1 MQHLCYQDDNIKT
14 RTRQLGGIQKLI
26 SLILVE
32 MLNVDVYRNAC
43 GALRNLSYGRLNDE
57 NKLDIKKHGGIHA
70 LIRLLKRTQDE
81 MTKENITAVLWN
93 LSSCEDIKMSILDEG
108 LPILVNQIIV
118 PYTATNFSLY
128 QRMNSLSLNGTGK
141 QRFEAAQDSFSKL
154 FIYLHSRPLQIRH
167 QLPHRVDQ
175 HHRHHTQLQFNASI
189 LELRCAQEAA
199 RLSGPH

>member
-1 MQHLCYQDDNIKT
+1 VEQGWRNPDLEEVIEFLSHPSQEIRSNACAYLQHLCYQDDHIKT

-57 NKLDIKKHGGIHA
+57 NKMDIKKNGGIHA

-81 MTKENITAVLWN
+81 LTKENITAVLWN

-108 LPILVNQIIV
+108 LGILVNQIIV
-118 PYTATNFSLY
+118 PYAANNFNLY
-128 QRMNSLSLNGTGK
+128 QRMNNLNLNGNGTVASNG
-141 QRFEAAQDSFSKL
+141 EYSTL
-154 FIYLHSRPLQIRH
+154 
-167 QLPHRVDQ
+167 VD
-175 HHRHHTQLQFNASI
+175 RSCMTD
-189 LELRCAQEAA
+189 CD
-199 RLSGPH
+199 GPPP